1 MTDVKT
7 DAKQEQHE
15 FQAEVGR
22 LLDIVVHSF
31 YSQKEI
37 FLRELISNSA
47 DACDKLRYAALTQAD
62 LSPAK
67 FAIHLVADIP
77 AHTLT
82 VADNGIGMSHDEI
95 IDNLGTIA
103 RSGTKAFLEQISGD
117 AKKDINLI
125 GQFGV
130 GFYSAFMV
138 ADKVEVIS
146 RKAGEAQAWRWV
158 SDGKSAYTIEP
169 ASKNIVGT
177 DIILHLKDDEG
188 EFLDKDKLKGI
199 VEAYSDHIPIPIFYG
214 EDETEKLN
222 RAAALWTRPKSE
234 ITEQEYKEFYHH
246 VAHAY
251 DEPSQTIHWR
261 AEGKLEYTGL
271 LFIPTQKPHD
281 LFDPRRQHRVKL
293 YVKRVFITE
302 AAEGLLPPYLRFLK
316 GVIDSE
322 DLPLNVSR
330 EMLQNNP
337 VLQKMKNGITKRVL
351 SELVKLS
358 ENAEDYTK
366 FWNNF
371 GAVLKE
377 GLYDDFDHR
386 EDLLKLFRAYS
397 TKSSTQEKQLVT
409 LEEYIARM
417 PAEQDAIYY
426 ITGEDAVSLARSP
439 QLEGFRARDIEVLM
453 LSDAIDDFWVGAMGT
468 YKDKVFKS
476 ATRGDMNL
484 DKIKKVDAPEEN
496 KPSDDK
502 IGALIKSLKD
512 IYGEQ
517 VKDVR
522 TSSRLTSSPVCIVAA
537 DGELDI
543 HLERLL
549 RQNKAAGFG
558 NGLNPRRFL
567 EINPSHSLI
576 VKMADMAG
584 APNNEQLADLAWLL
598 LDQARLLE
606 GETLADP
613 LAFSERLTR
622 LSLKAVA

>member
-1 MTDVKT
+1 MTEAKT
-7 DAKQEQHE
+7 EQHE

-22 LLDIVVHSF
+22 LLDIVVHAL

-37 FLRELISNSA
+37 FLRELISNAA
-47 DACDKLRYAALTQAD
+47 DACDKLRYAAITRPD
-62 LSPAK
+62 LAQAK
-67 FAIHLVADIP
+67 FTIHLVADIQ
-77 AHTLT
+77 ASTLT
-82 VADNGIGMSHDEI
+82 VSDNGIGMSRAEI

-103 RSGTKAFLEQISGD
+103 RSGTKAFLEQMSGD
-117 AKKDINLI
+117 AKKDMSLI

-169 ASKNIVGT
+169 AQKNITGT
-177 DIILHLKDDEG
+177 DIILHLKQDET
-188 EFLDKDKLKGI
+188 EFLEQDRLKA
-199 VEAYSDHIPIPIFYG
+199 VVAAYSDHIPIPIYFG
-214 EDETEKLN
+214 EDEAEKLN
-222 RAAALWTRPKSE
+222 RAAALWMRPKSD
-234 ITEQEYKEFYHH
+234 ITADEYKEFYHH

-261 AEGKLEYTGL
+261 AEGTLEYTGL
-271 LFIPTQKPHD
+271 LFIPSQKPHD
-281 LFDPRRQHRVKL
+281 LFDPRRHHRVKL

-337 VLQKMKNGITKRVL
+337 VLAKMKNGITKRVL
-351 SELVKLS
+351 SELLKLS
-358 ENAEDYTK
+358 ENKEAYAA
-366 FWNNF
+366 FWEKF

-386 EDLLKLFRAYS
+386 DDLLKLFRAYS
-397 TKSSTQEKQLVT
+397 TKSSSENNSLVT
-409 LEEYIARM
+409 LEAYVSRM
-417 PAEQDAIYY
+417 PPEQDAIYY
-426 ITGEDAVSLARSP
+426 ITGEAGLSLANSP
-439 QLEGFRARDIEVLM
+439 QLEGFRARDIEVLL

-468 YKDKVFKS
+468 YHGKVFKS

-484 DKIKKVDAPEEN
+484 DNIKKVDAPQET
-496 KPSDDK
+496 KPDHQN
-502 IGALIKSLKD
+502 IAALITSLKEL
-512 IYGEQ
+512 YGDA
-517 VKDVR
+517 VNDVR
-522 TSSRLTSSPVCIVAA
+522 ISNRLTSSPVCIVAA
-537 DGELDI
+537 EGELDI
-543 HLERLL
+543 HLEKLL
-549 RQNKAAGFG
+549 RQNKALGFT
-558 NGLNPRRFL
+558 PRRFL
-567 EINPSHSLI
+567 EINPGHSLI
-576 VKMADMAG
+576 VKMAEMTDA
-584 APNNEQLADLAWLL
+584 AQRDQLADLAWVL

-613 LAFSERLTR
+613 LAFSQRLTR

>member
-1 MTDVKT
+1 MTE
-7 DAKQEQHE
+7 AKPEQHE

-22 LLDIVVHSF
+22 LLDIVVHAL

-37 FLRELISNSA
+37 FLRELISNAA
-47 DACDKLRYAALTQAD
+47 DACDKLRYAALTQPELA
-62 LSPAK
+62 PTK
-67 FAIHLVADIP
+67 FSIHLITDIP
-77 AHTLT
+77 ERTLT
-82 VADNGIGMSHDEI
+82 VSDNGIGMSREEI
-95 IDNLGTIA
+95 VDNLGTIA
-103 RSGTKAFLEQISGD
+103 RSGTKAFLEQMSGD
-117 AKKDINLI
+117 AKKDMNLI

-169 ASKNIVGT
+169 ANKNIAGT
-177 DIILHLKDDEG
+177 DIILHLKEDEG
-188 EFLDKDKLKGI
+188 EFQEIDRLKAI
-199 VEAYSDHIPIPIFYG
+199 VQAYSDHIPIPIYFG
-214 EDETEKLN
+214 EDEAEKLN
-222 RAAALWTRPKSE
+222 RAAALWMRSKSD
-234 ITEQEYKEFYHH
+234 ITADEYKEFYHH

-261 AEGKLEYTGL
+261 AEGMLEYTGL

-337 VLQKMKNGITKRVL
+337 VLHKMKNGITKRVL

-358 ENAEDYTK
+358 ENADEYAK
-366 FWNNF
+366 FWGNF

-397 TKSSTQEKQLVT
+397 TKTSAQEKQLVT
-409 LEEYIARM
+409 LEEYVSRM
-417 PAEQDAIYY
+417 PPEQDAIYY
-426 ITGEDAVSLARSP
+426 ITGEDAASLARSP
-439 QLEGFRARDIEVLM
+439 QLEGFRARDIEVLL

-484 DKIKKVDAPEEN
+484 DKIKKVETPEES
-496 KPSDDK
+496 KASSDT
-502 IGALIKSLKD
+502 IALLIKSLKD
-512 IYGEQ
+512 IYGDQ

-522 TSSRLTSSPVCIVAA
+522 TSNRLTSSPVCIVAA

-543 HLERLL
+543 HLEKLL
-549 RQNKAAGFG
+549 RQNKAAGLG
-558 NGLNPRRFL
+558 NGFNPRRFL
-567 EINPSHSLI
+567 EINPTHSLI
-576 VKMADMAG
+576 VKMATMAG
-584 APNNEQLADLAWLL
+584 AGNSEQLADLAWLL

>member
-1 MTDVKT
+1 MTEENQKT
-7 DAKQEQHE
+7 EKHE

-22 LLDIVVHSF
+22 LLDIVVHAL

-47 DACDKLRYAALTQAD
+47 DACDKLRYAALTRAE
-62 LSPAK
+62 LAPAK
-67 FAIHLVADIP
+67 FAIHIVADIP
-77 AHTLT
+77 ERTLT
-82 VADNGIGMSHDEI
+82 IADNGIGMSREEI
-95 IDNLGTIA
+95 VDNLGTIA
-103 RSGTKAFLEQISGD
+103 RSGTKAFLEQMSGD
-117 AKKDINLI
+117 AKKDMNLI

-169 ASKNIVGT
+169 ANKNIAGT
-177 DIILHLKDDEG
+177 DIILHLKEDES
-188 EFLDKDKLKGI
+188 EFQEQDKLKAI
-199 VEAYSDHIPIPIFYG
+199 VEAYSDHIPIPIYFG
-214 EDETEKLN
+214 EDESEKLN
-222 RAAALWTRPKSE
+222 RAAALWTRSKSE
-234 ITEQEYKEFYHH
+234 ITPDEYKEFYHH

-281 LFDPRRQHRVKL
+281 LFDPRRHHRVKL

-337 VLQKMKNGITKRVL
+337 VLQKMKSGITKRVL
-351 SELVKLS
+351 SELTKLS
-358 ENAEDYTK
+358 ENTEEYTK

-397 TKSSTQEKQLVT
+397 TKSSVQEKHLVT

-417 PAEQDAIYY
+417 PAQQDAIYY
-426 ITGEDAVSLARSP
+426 ITGEDAASLARSP
-439 QLEGFRARDIEVLM
+439 QLEGFRARDIEVLL

-484 DKIKKVDAPEEN
+484 DNIKKVETPEDN
-496 KPSDDK
+496 KPSNDN
-502 IGALIKSLKD
+502 IAALIKSLKE
-512 IYGEQ
+512 IYGDT

-543 HLERLL
+543 HLEKLL

-558 NGLNPRRFL
+558 NGLNPRRYL
-567 EINPSHSLI
+567 EINPTHSLI
-576 VKMADMAG
+576 VKMAEMAG
-584 APNNEQLADLAWLL
+584 TANNEQLADLALLL

-606 GETLADP
+606 GETLSDP

>member
-1 MTDVKT
+1 MTEAKT
-7 DAKQEQHE
+7 EKHE

-22 LLDIVVHSF
+22 LLDIVVHAL

-47 DACDKLRYAALTQAD
+47 DACDKLRYAALTQPELA
-62 LSPAK
+62 PAK
-67 FAIHLVADIP
+67 FAIHIIADIP
-77 AHTLT
+77 ERTLT
-82 VADNGIGMSHDEI
+82 IADNGIGMSREEI
-95 IDNLGTIA
+95 VDNLGTIA
-103 RSGTKAFLEQISGD
+103 RSGTKAFLEQMSGD
-117 AKKDINLI
+117 AKKDMNLI

-146 RKAGEAQAWRWV
+146 RKAGDARAWRWV

-169 ASKNIVGT
+169 ANKNIAGT

-188 EFLDKDKLKGI
+188 EFQEQDKLKAI
-199 VEAYSDHIPIPIFYG
+199 VEAYSDHIPIPIYFG
-214 EDETEKLN
+214 DDESEKLN
-222 RAAALWTRPKSE
+222 RAAALWTRSKNDISPD
-234 ITEQEYKEFYHH
+234 EYKEFYHH

-281 LFDPRRQHRVKL
+281 LFDPRRHHRVKL

-337 VLQKMKNGITKRVL
+337 VLQKMKSGITKRVL

-358 ENAEDYTK
+358 DNTEEYTK

-386 EDLLKLFRAYS
+386 DDLLKLFRAYS
-397 TKSSTQEKQLVT
+397 TKSSAQEKQLVT
-409 LEEYIARM
+409 LEEYVSRM
-417 PAEQDAIYY
+417 PAQQDAIYY
-426 ITGEDAVSLARSP
+426 ITGEDAASLARSP
-439 QLEGFRARDIEVLM
+439 QLEGFRARDIEVLL

-484 DKIKKVDAPEEN
+484 DNIKKVETPEEN
-496 KPSDDK
+496 KPSNDK
-502 IGALIKSLKD
+502 IAALIKSLKD

-543 HLERLL
+543 HLEKLL

-567 EINPSHSLI
+567 EINPTHGLI

-584 APNNEQLADLAWLL
+584 AANNEQMADLAWLL

-606 GETLADP
+606 GETLSDP

>member
-1 MTDVKT
+1 MTEIQIEK
-7 DAKQEQHE
+7 HE

-22 LLDIVVHSF
+22 LLDIVVHAL

-37 FLRELISNSA
+37 FLRELISNAA
-47 DACDKLRYAALTQAD
+47 DACDKLRYAALTQPEW
-62 LSPAK
+62 SPAK
-67 FAIHLVADIP
+67 FAIHIIADIP
-77 AHTLT
+77 ERTLT
-82 VADNGIGMSHDEI
+82 ISDNGIGMSRDEI
-95 IDNLGTIA
+95 VDNLGTIA
-103 RSGTKAFLEQISGD
+103 RSGTKAFLEQMSGD
-117 AKKDINLI
+117 AKKDMNLI

-146 RKAGEAQAWRWV
+146 RKAGEAQAWSWV

-169 ASKNIVGT
+169 TTKNIVGT

-188 EFLDKDKLKGI
+188 EFQEQDRLKHI
-199 VEAYSDHIPIPIFYG
+199 VQAYSDHIPIPIYFG
-214 EDETEKLN
+214 EDEAEKLN
-222 RAAALWTRPKSE
+222 RAAALWMRPKSD
-234 ITEQEYKEFYHH
+234 ITPEEYKECYHH
-246 VAHAY
+246 VAHAF
-251 DEPSQTIHWR
+251 DAPAQTIHWR
-261 AEGKLEYTGL
+261 AEGMLEYTGL

-281 LFDPRRQHRVKL
+281 LFDPRRHHRVKL
-293 YVKRVFITE
+293 YVRRVFITE

-330 EMLQNNP
+330 EMLQHNP
-337 VLQKMKNGITKRVL
+337 VLYKMKNGITKRVL
-351 SELVKLS
+351 SELQKLS
-358 ENAEDYTK
+358 EDTESYAT

-386 EDLLKLFRAYS
+386 DDLLKLFRAYS
-397 TKSSTQEKQLVT
+397 TKTSVQEQQLVT
-409 LEEYIARM
+409 LEEYISRM
-417 PAEQDAIYY
+417 PPEQDAIYY
-426 ITGEDAVSLARSP
+426 ITGEDAASLARSP
-439 QLEGFRARDIEVLM
+439 QLEGFRARDIEVLL

-468 YKDKVFKS
+468 YNDKVFKS

-484 DKIKKVDAPEEN
+484 DKIRKVETSQDN
-496 KPSDDK
+496 KPDDDK
-502 IGALIKSLKD
+502 IGALVASLKE

-522 TSSRLTSSPVCIVAA
+522 TSNRLTNSPVCMVAA

-543 HLERLL
+543 HLEKLL
-549 RQNKAAGFG
+549 RQNKASGFSS
-558 NGLNPRRFL
+558 GLTPRRFL
-567 EINPSHSLI
+567 EINPTHSLI
-576 VKMADMAG
+576 VKMAELA
-584 APNNEQLADLAWLL
+584 EQGSHDSLADLAWLL